1 MSFIS
6 LQMERVEKQV
16 GEKRTYFDM
25 QMERKSQHEE
35 MDAVKNRGVVR
46 AEEERISTG
55 KWLKKE
61 GVMEYGSEPPC
72 SWQSVCYQGQ
82 SDEDSE
88 DEWEEEEQEEENH
101 NNHEQD
107 QSGEEGGDDGEE
119 EENEDDKEER
129 EDDEEEEEPDEEEED
144 SQQEE
149 YEYLVEGQDQEQK
162 EGQQHDQVE
171 DPESDIDGNLW
182 IKEEVEG
189 TVEWVIDSDSQGELH
204 DDDYVEDYELK
215 RVLQHVK
222 SFFDCW
228 VSMWTWIML
237 YWYARNPPPCQ
248 TL

>member
-1 MSFIS
+1 
-6 LQMERVEKQV
+6 MERVEKQV

-149 YEYLVEGQDQEQK
+149 DEYLVEGQDQEQK

-171 DPESDIDGNLW
+171 DTESDIDGNLW
-182 IKEEVEG
+182 RWRERLSGLLTVTLKGNCTTMIPWKIMNLKGCFNMSKAFLIVELVCERG
-189 TVEWVIDSDSQGELH
+189 
-204 DDDYVEDYELK
+204 
-215 RVLQHVK
+215 
-222 SFFDCW
+222 
-228 VSMWTWIML
+228 
-237 YWYARNPPPCQ
+237 
-248 TL
+248 